1 MSYKLCKVQ
10 GKSNIGWLC
19 ELRGKIEIVQVHILC
34 VTDCFYSSVTYGFIL
49 IPFHVNRTGLLD
61 KKSRMKL
68 LTKLTLTGTEIS
80 DISLRYLTQYL
91 SQLSVLNVSRCWKLT
106 DAGLAMLAGPESK
119 TVETLTSINLSA
131 CQAISNQVRF
141 EDDIVRLTISEFRKR
156 PKII

>member
-1 MSYKLCKVQ
+1 MQQERREKRLFLNFSCCCLETGLVLLNC
-10 GKSNIGWLC
+10 I
-19 ELRGKIEIVQVHILC
+19 
-34 VTDCFYSSVTYGFIL
+34 
-49 IPFHVNRTGLLD
+49 GLLD

-91 SQLSVLNVSRCWKLT
+91 SQLSVLNISRCWKLT

-119 TVETLTSINLSA
+119 TVETLTSVNLSG

-141 EDDIVRLTISEFRKR
+141 EECIELWISGFLK
-156 PKII
+156 